1 MNQVLRSNN
10 YGQLTYNQAQ
20 NEFTI
25 EFGNVN
31 FKLKESSFELFEKQL
46 FNLSDDYT
54 MYRENQ
60 KINIPVADTGI
71 TLVLSIE
78 ELISL
83 KNLLGMKTEQFTS
96 FKLTINY
103 SMNQILIATQVIFMG
118 LFNVSA
124 RGRATGPFLLNHL
137 ITNKTFATQR
147 LCESKKWSMGHE
159 PFGRQ

>member
-1 MNQVLRSNN
+1 MNQVLRTNN
-10 YGQLTYNQAQ
+10 HGQLTFNQTQ

-31 FKLKESSFELFEKQL
+31 FKLKESAFELFEKQL
-46 FNLSDDYT
+46 FNLSDDYS

-71 TLVLSIE
+71 TLVLSTE

-83 KNLLGMKTEQFTS
+83 KNLFGMKTDQFTS

-103 SMNQILIATQVIFMG
+103 SMN
-118 LFNVSA
+118 
-124 RGRATGPFLLNHL
+124 
-137 ITNKTFATQR
+137 
-147 LCESKKWSMGHE
+147 
-159 PFGRQ
+159 